1 MSASETAK
9 GPHVTSLRILV
20 GFTLALAVVGVA
32 FAGLLL
38 ARGAPA
44 ETRPAE
50 SMLGQAMQTSFGAFT
65 VTNVRTTYV
74 PDTQGPPS
82 AAQHNGTNGT
92 DQLQVWVRLV
102 NERSEQGLAY
112 SPSQLRLLTDAQSG
126 EGQDPDGSSIKPAM
140 LPRGGSIDG
149 QVWFDLAKGARSTNN
164 VWYLE
169 FRDPGGSVVRVA
181 LGPPQVVSSPAAPS
195 PSAGGGAGSVPEHDD
210 SGSKH

>member
-1 MSASETAK
+1 MPIRANETAK
-9 GPHVTSLRILV
+9 GPQATSLRILV
-20 GFTLALAVVGVA
+20 GLAIALAVAGIA
-32 FAGLLL
+32 IAGLLL

-50 SMLGQAMQTSFGAFT
+50 NVLGQAVQTSFGAFT

-82 AAQHNGTNGT
+82 AAQHNGTVGS

-102 NERSEQGLAY
+102 NERAEQGLAY
-112 SPSQLRLLTDAQSG
+112 SPAQLRLVTDAGSG
-126 EGQDPDGSSIKPAM
+126 KGQDPDGSSIKPAL

-149 QVWFDLAKGARSTNN
+149 QVWFDLAKGAQSTGN

-169 FRDPGGSVVRVA
+169 FKDPGGHAVRVA
-181 LGPPQVVSSPAAPS
+181 LGPPQVVSSPATHS
-195 PSAGGGAGSVPEHDD
+195 D
-210 SGSKH
+210 STH